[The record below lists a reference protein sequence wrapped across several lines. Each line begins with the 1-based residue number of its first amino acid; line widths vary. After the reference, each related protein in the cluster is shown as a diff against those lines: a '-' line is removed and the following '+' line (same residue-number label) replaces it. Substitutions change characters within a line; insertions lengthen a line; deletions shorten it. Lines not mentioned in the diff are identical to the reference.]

1 MQIRYRGEPFLD
13 TNPNFL
19 ERIRFPKHH
28 CIELTDKLRYSDTM
42 LAAAAALAGAV
53 SRIPT
58 FLAKFRQYFL
68 PGAWRCQAQF
78 YREIARGR
86 RDAGNNRHVQRWWWP
101 VTAVQGSCPIE
112 GGRAWLFTENFAENS
127 IPSMKK
133 CASYMQK

>member
-1 MQIRYRGEPFLD
+1 M
-13 TNPNFL
+13 
-19 ERIRFPKHH
+19 
-28 CIELTDKLRYSDTM
+28 
-42 LAAAAALAGAV
+42 
-53 SRIPT
+53 
-58 FLAKFRQYFL
+58 

-78 YREIARGR
+78 YREFARGR

-133 CASYMQK
+133 CASYKLYAKVKCEQRQDQLFSKKELKI